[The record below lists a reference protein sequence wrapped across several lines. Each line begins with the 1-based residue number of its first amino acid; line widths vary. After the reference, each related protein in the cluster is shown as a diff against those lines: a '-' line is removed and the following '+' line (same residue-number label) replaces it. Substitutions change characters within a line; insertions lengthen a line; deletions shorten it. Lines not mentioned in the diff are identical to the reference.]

1 MNATFIKLC
10 PNCNNE
16 LEKEKRIDIDYP
28 NVCRNCDENFYDF
41 EILEMHEN
49 YLDHLKEKTIALLL
63 EYSMKSR
70 GEDDLRGMI
79 KVFSEIIGMSYE
91 NLIDEIKWINKY
103 END

>member
-1 MNATFIKLC
+1 MVDLS
-10 PNCNNE
+10 
-16 LEKEKRIDIDYP
+16 
-28 NVCRNCDENFYDF
+28 DEN
-41 EILEMHEN
+41 
-49 YLDHLKEKTIALLL
+49 IAFRDTLLL